1 MSTTIDSKDAL
12 RRVYKTPNPRSV
24 AKEIKLLDR
33 HCRRFVEL
41 SPFLVLATSGAGGGD
56 VSPRGGPAGF
66 VKALDAASLA
76 IPDFPGNNR
85 LDSLENILENGRV
98 GMLFFVPGVD
108 ETLRVNGRA
117 TIDVDPELRALGT
130 VDGKLPIAV
139 IRVAVEQAYLH
150 CGKALMR
157 SALWDPAARV
167 DRSVLP
173 SIGEMIRDQIN
184 WTGKT
189 ETQEEMLVRYKETLY

>member
-1 MSTTIDSKDAL
+1 MTTIDDKDAL
-12 RRVYKTPNPRSV
+12 RRVYKSPNPRSV
-24 AKEIKLLDR
+24 QKEIKLLDR

-41 SPFLVLATSGAGGGD
+41 SPFLVLSTSGEGGGD
-56 VSPRGGPAGF
+56 VSPRGGPPGF
-66 VKALDAASLA
+66 VKAMDSATLV

-117 TIDVDPELRALGT
+117 TIDIDPDLRALGR
-130 VDGKLPIAV
+130 VDGRLPIAV
-139 IRVAVEQAYLH
+139 IRVSVEQAYLH

-157 SALWDPAARV
+157 SSLWDPAIQV
-167 DRSVLP
+167 ERSIFP

-184 WTGKT
+184 QQAPA
-189 ETQEEMLVRYKETLY
+189 ETQDEMLVRYKETLY

>member
-1 MSTTIDSKDAL
+1 MTTVIDSKDAL
-12 RRVYKTPNPRSV
+12 RRVYKNPNPRSV
-24 AKEIKLLDR
+24 QKEIRLLDQ

-41 SPFLVLATSGAGGGD
+41 SPLFVLATSGAGGGD
-56 VSPRGGPAGF
+56 VSPRGGPPGF
-66 VKALDAASLA
+66 VKARDSASLV

-98 GMLFFVPGVD
+98 GMLFFVPGMD

-117 TIDVDPELRALGT
+117 LIDTDPELRALGT
-130 VDGKLPIAV
+130 VDGRLPIAV

-157 SALWDPAARV
+157 SHFWNPAIQI
-167 DRSVLP
+167 DRSTLP
-173 SIGEMIRDQIN
+173 SIGEMIKDQIN
-184 WTGKT
+184 WHTA
-189 ETQEEMLVRYKETLY
+189 ETQEEMLVRYRETLY

>member
-1 MSTTIDSKDAL
+1 MSTSIDSKDAL
-12 RRVYKTPNPRSV
+12 RRVYKAAQPRAV

-66 VKALDAASLA
+66 VKVFDSASLI

-85 LDSLENILENGRV
+85 LDSLENILETGRV
-98 GMLFFVPGVD
+98 GLLFFVPGMD

-117 TIDVDPELRALGT
+117 TIDTDPELRAFGT
-130 VDGKLPIAV
+130 VDGRLPIAV
-139 IRVAVEQAYLH
+139 IRVAVEQVYLH

-157 SALWDPAARV
+157 SALWDPAIQIE
-167 DRSVLP
+167 RSMFP
-173 SIGEMIRDQIN
+173 SIGQMIKDQIN
-184 WTGKT
+184 SQAPA
-189 ETQEEMLVRYKETLY
+189 ETQEEMLEVYRETLY

>member
-1 MSTTIDSKDAL
+1 MSTVIDSKDAL
-12 RRVYKTPNPRSV
+12 RRVYKPPNPRSV
-24 AKEIKLLDR
+24 AKAIGRLDP
-33 HCRRFVEL
+33 HCRRFVAL
-41 SPFLVLATSGAGGGD
+41 SPLLVLATSGEIGGD

-66 VKALDAASLA
+66 VKVLDERTLA

-98 GMLFFVPGVD
+98 GLLFFVPGVD

-117 TIDVDPELRALGT
+117 TIDTDPELRAMGT

-157 SALWDPAARV
+157 SALWDATKHV
-167 DRSVLP
+167 DRATLP
-173 SIGEMIRDQIN
+173 SIGEMIKDQVN
-184 WTGKT
+184 WDGKA
-189 ETQEEMLVRYKETLY
+189 ETQAEMLVRYKETLY

>member
-12 RRVYKTPNPRSV
+12 RRVYKSPNPRSV
-24 AKEIKLLDR
+24 QKEIRLLDR
-33 HCRRFVEL
+33 HCLRFVAL
-41 SPFLVLATSGAGGGD
+41 SPFFVLATSGEGGGD
-56 VSPRGGPAGF
+56 VSPRGGPPGF
-66 VKALDAASLA
+66 VKALDSATLV

-98 GMLFFVPGVD
+98 GMLFLVPGVD
-108 ETLRVNGRA
+108 ETLRVNGCA
-117 TIDVDPELRALGT
+117 TIDTDPELRTLGT
-130 VDGKLPIAV
+130 VDGRLPIAV

-157 SALWDPAARV
+157 SALWDPTIQV
-167 DRSVLP
+167 DRATLP

-184 WTGKT
+184 WATA
-189 ETQEEMLVRYKETLY
+189 ETQDEMLVRYKETLY

>member
-1 MSTTIDSKDAL
+1 MIDSKDAL
-12 RRVYKTPNPRSV
+12 RRAYRNPNPRSV
-24 AKEIKLLDR
+24 RKEIKLLDP
-33 HCRRFVEL
+33 HCLRFLTL
-41 SPFLVLATSGAGGGD
+41 SPLCVLATSGEGGGD

-66 VKALDAASLA
+66 VKALDFRTIV

-98 GMLFFVPGVD
+98 GLLFFVPGMD
-108 ETLRVNGRA
+108 ETMRVNGRA
-117 TIDVDPELRALGT
+117 AIDTDPELRQLGT

-139 IRVAVEQAYLH
+139 IRVSVEQAYLH

-157 SALWDPAARV
+157 SEFWNPESHI
-167 DRSVLP
+167 DRATFP

-184 WTGKT
+184 WDGKT
-189 ETQEEMLVRYKETLY
+189 ETQEEMLVRYRETLY

>member
-1 MSTTIDSKDAL
+1 MSTVIDSKDAL
-12 RRVYKTPNPRSV
+12 RRVYKPAQPRSV
-24 AKEIKLLDR
+24 KKEIPLLDP
-33 HCRRFVEL
+33 HCLKFVEL
-41 SPFLVLATSGAGGGD
+41 SPLCVLATTGDGGGD

-66 VKALDAASLA
+66 VKALDPATLV

-98 GMLFFVPGVD
+98 GMLFFVPGMD

-117 TIDVDPELRALGT
+117 TIDTDPELRSLGT
-130 VDGKLPIAV
+130 VDGRLPIAV
-139 IRVAVEQAYLH
+139 IRVKVEQAYLH

-157 SALWDPAARV
+157 SDFWNPENHI
-167 DRSVLP
+167 DRTTLP

-184 WTGKT
+184 WDSA
-189 ETQEEMLVRYKETLY
+189 ETQAEMLLRYKETLY

>member
-1 MSTTIDSKDAL
+1 MSTKIDSKDAL
-12 RRVYKTPNPRSV
+12 RRVYKSPNPRSV
-24 AKEIKLLDR
+24 KKEIRLLDR
-33 HCRRFVEL
+33 HCLRFVEL
-41 SPFLVLATSGAGGGD
+41 SPFCVLATSGEGGGD

-66 VKALDAASLA
+66 VKALDAATL
-76 IPDFPGNNR
+76 IVPDFPGNNR
-85 LDSLENILENGRV
+85 LDSLENIIENGRV
-98 GMLFFVPGVD
+98 GMLFFVPGMD

-117 TIDVDPELRALGT
+117 SIDVDPELRELGT

-139 IRVAVEQAYLH
+139 IRVKVEQAYLH

-157 SALWDPAARV
+157 SELWNPESHI
-167 DRSVLP
+167 DRTTFP

-184 WTGKT
+184 WDGKT

>member
-12 RRVYKTPNPRSV
+12 RRVYKNPNPRSV
-24 AKEIKLLDR
+24 QKEIKLLDR
-33 HCRRFVEL
+33 HCTRFVEL
-41 SPFLVLATSGAGGGD
+41 SPFCVLATFGEGGGD

-66 VKALDAASLA
+66 VKVLGADSLA

-98 GMLFFVPGVD
+98 GLLFFVPGID

-117 TIDVDPELRALGT
+117 TIDVDPELRDLAT
-130 VDGKLPIAV
+130 VDGKLPIAM

-157 SALWDPAARV
+157 SALWDPAVQV
-167 DRSVLP
+167 DRSIFP

-184 WTGKT
+184 WTGKA

>member
-1 MSTTIDSKDAL
+1 MSTTIDTKEAL
-12 RRVYKTPNPRSV
+12 RRVYKSPNPRSV
-24 AKEIKLLDR
+24 QKEIRLLDR

-41 SPFLVLATSGAGGGD
+41 SPFLVLATFGPEGGD

-66 VKALDAASLA
+66 VKVLDAASLA

-85 LDSLENILENGRV
+85 LDSLENVLENSRV
-98 GMLFFVPGVD
+98 GLLFFVPGVD

-157 SALWDPAARV
+157 SALWDPSVQV
-167 DRSVLP
+167 DRSVFP

-189 ETQEEMLVRYKETLY
+189 ETQDEMLERYKETLY